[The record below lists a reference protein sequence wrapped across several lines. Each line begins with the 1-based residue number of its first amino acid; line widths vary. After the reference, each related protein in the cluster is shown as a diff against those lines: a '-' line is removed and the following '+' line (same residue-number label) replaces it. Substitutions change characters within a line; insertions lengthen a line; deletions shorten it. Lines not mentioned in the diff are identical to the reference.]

1 MSDFEELDPSIH
13 NALRDV
19 PPASAS
25 LRDAHIA
32 AALGEMAP
40 SSRRAPG
47 RLRILGSVAAAS
59 VLAVAGLSVFRQ
71 NAADN
76 NQISV
81 NSTLPPKTGA
91 NCTAELAELRDAAR
105 DSKEFSHLNE
115 TYVVMVGKDNIEVYR
130 GTAPCSNVGA
140 LDYRG
145 ASVARDNE
153 MSPSGGTSV
162 CSDGIEPIASFTD
175 TAAGEPYGLVLL
187 HTDRGLAL
195 YFKDRC
201 DSPIATLDL
210 P

>member
-32 AALGEMAP
+32 AALGEIAP

-47 RLRILGSVAAAS
+47 RLRILGSVAAAT
-59 VLAVAGLSVFRQ
+59 VLAVAGLSVVRQ

-76 NQISV
+76 NQVSV

-91 NCTAELAELRDAAR
+91 NECNWSYGGGDVAETKKFINNNSEYLLYRRD
-105 DSKEFSHLNE
+105 D
-115 TYVVMVGKDNIEVYR
+115 VIDVYLY
-130 GTAPCSNVGA
+130 APPCSMIGSLEFFGA
-140 LDYRG
+140 QQKRDQEVPG
-145 ASVARDNE
+145 SVDSTECKFAAE
-153 MSPSGGTSV
+153 SIISQ
-162 CSDGIEPIASFTD
+162 FTD
-175 TAAGEPYGLVLL
+175 SANGDQYSFVLVNGEGVL
-187 HTDRGLAL
+187 DL
-195 YFKDRC
+195 YFADRC

>member
-32 AALGEMAP
+32 AALGEIAP

-47 RLRILGSVAAAS
+47 RLRILGSVAAAT

-71 NAADN
+71 NGTDN
-76 NQISV
+76 NQVSV

-91 NCTAELAELRDAAR
+91 NECNWSYGGGDVGDVEEVVHNNTKYLLYRSDDAIA
-105 DSKEFSHLNE
+105 
-115 TYVVMVGKDNIEVYR
+115 VYLF
-130 GTAPCSNVGA
+130 TPPCSEIG
-140 LDYRG
+140 
-145 ASVARDNE
+145 SVEYWDAQVKRDNE
-153 MSPSGGTSV
+153 SQLPSQTSL
-162 CSDGIEPIASFTD
+162 CSYTTEPVLRFTD
-175 TAAGEPYGLVLL
+175 SANGEEYSFVLL

-195 YFKDRC
+195 YFEDRC
-201 DSPIATLDL
+201 DSPIAILDL

>member
-25 LRDAHIA
+25 VRDAHIA

-47 RLRILGSVAAAS
+47 RLRILGSVAAAT

-76 NQISV
+76 NQVSV
-81 NSTLPPKTGA
+81 NSTLPPKTGT
-91 NCTAELAELRDAAR
+91 NCAAELAELREEAR
-105 DSKEFSHLNE
+105 DSKEFSHLNAM
-115 TYVVMVGKDNIEVYR
+115 YVAMVGKDNVEVHQ
-130 GTAPCSNVGA
+130 GTSPCSKVGA
-140 LDYRG
+140 LDYRE
-145 ASVARDNE
+145 ASIARDNE
-153 MSPSGGTSV
+153 MSSSGGTSV
-162 CSDGIEPIASFTD
+162 CSDTTKPVLRFTD
-175 TAAGEPYGLVLL
+175 SANGEEYSFVLL

-195 YFKDRC
+195 YFEDRC